1 VQLSRVRI
9 PTRARSLAAPLGV
22 ALAVLFTA
30 VVLPR
35 PAQTGDVAAAPK
47 ATAPNAPAERCHP
60 LSSDAKDVCSS
71 FVELE
76 VKDVLPLAELQ
87 THAVVLVSKD
97 GKTMLPI
104 FVDEAAAVSI
114 AFRLAQRAPPH
125 PLAQD
130 LLDDVVSGMGG
141 RVTEVRIDS
150 LEDDIF
156 VGRIVIRQGERDLA
170 LNARPSD
177 SIAMAIKGGAPIL
190 ANREVLDE
198 AGIDEAEIQSLLEQ
212 QRQGPGVGGS
222 GPLPFTPPSPEQ
234 EMIPG
239 QTPIP
244 ERPTIEL

>member
-1 VQLSRVRI
+1 M
-9 PTRARSLAAPLGV
+9 
-22 ALAVLFTA
+22 ALAVLFT
-30 VVLPR
+30 VLFLPR
-35 PAQTGDVAAAPK
+35 AAHTGEVGADAGTTGSTPPAAA
-47 ATAPNAPAERCHP
+47 RCHP
-60 LSSDAKDVCSS
+60 LSSDARDVCST

-130 LLDDVVSGMGG
+130 LLDAVVSGMGG

-156 VGRIVIRQGERDLA
+156 VGRIVIRHDDQDLA
-170 LNARPSD
+170 LAARPSD
-177 SIAMAIKGGAPIL
+177 SIAMALKGGAPIL
-190 ANREVLDE
+190 ANRQVLDQ
-198 AGIDEAEIQSLLEQ
+198 AGITEQEIDALIQ
-212 QRQGPGVGGS
+212 QRESAPGVGGS
-222 GPLPFTPPSPEQ
+222 GIPPMGPLTPMDPLMPGDPPEGSPTTEPDRPS
-234 EMIPG
+234 IK
-239 QTPIP
+239 
-244 ERPTIEL
+244 L

>member
-1 VQLSRVRI
+1 M
-9 PTRARSLAAPLGV
+9 
-22 ALAVLFTA
+22 ALAVLLA
-30 VVLPR
+30 VLFLPR
-35 PAQTGDVAAAPK
+35 PALTGDAAEDTKSKTTPPPASAPE
-47 ATAPNAPAERCHP
+47 TRCHR
-60 LSSDAKDVCSS
+60 LSSDAKDVCST

-130 LLDDVVSGMGG
+130 LLDAVVSGMGG
-141 RVTEVRIDS
+141 KVTEVRIDD
-150 LEDDIF
+150 LVEDIF

-170 LNARPSD
+170 LSARPSD

-190 ANREVLDE
+190 AHRKVLDQ
-198 AGIDEAEIQSLLEQ
+198 AGIDEAEVESLL
-212 QRQGPGVGGS
+212 QRQKEPGVGGS
-222 GPLPFTPPSPEQ
+222 GAMPFTLPSPDE
-234 EMIPG
+234 ESSPG
-239 QTPIP
+239 PTPIP
-244 ERPTIEL
+244 DRPTIEL